1 MVHMVTRPIAALG
14 VLELTVMEEVWRAGN
29 ATAREVCDRLTG
41 SRARA
46 YTTIMTTMERL
57 QKKSLLERAKEG
69 NAWRYQPTLSRIEH
83 ERAVAAALA
92 ERIVG
97 RHGDVGLAAFVDV
110 AASDD
115 LLDRLASLIEAR
127 RRR

>member
-1 MVHMVTRPIAALG
+1 MAQSYGPLG
-14 VLELTVMEEVWRAGN
+14 VLELTVMEEVWYAGT

-41 SRARA
+41 SKERA

-57 QKKSLLERAKEG
+57 HRKGLLERAKEG
-69 NAWRYQPTLSRIEH
+69 NAWRYEPTLSREAH

-92 ERIVG
+92 ERIVDA
-97 RHGDVGLAAFVDV
+97 HGDVGLAAFVDV
-110 AASDD
+110 AAGDD
-115 LLDRLASLIEAR
+115 LLDRLSALIEER